1 MAVVEGRSRRKL
13 TRVGLRLGLN
23 RTDLRLAGVLLAA
36 VLIAF
41 APWAWTRIAGGRTE
55 ATAFVVK
62 VHTTGQ
68 SLRLDPAVDGR
79 FAVTGPLGPTVVE
92 VAGGRA
98 RILESPCAEP
108 SWHGGWVSRPG
119 QRSVCAPNRVVLE
132 VVGEAGAEG
141 LDAETH

>member
-1 MAVVEGRSRRKL
+1 VGR
-13 TRVGLRLGLN
+13 RLGLN
-23 RTDLRLAGVLLAA
+23 RADLRLAGILLAA

-41 APWAWTRIAGGRTE
+41 APWAWSRIAGGRTE

-68 SLRLDPAVDGR
+68 SLRLDPAADGR
-79 FAVTGPLGPTVVE
+79 FAVTGPLGPTVVA

-98 RILESPCAEP
+98 RILASPCAEP

-132 VVGEAGAEG
+132 VVGETGPEG